1 MKQQKIFVAYM
12 LIMPIY
18 LIVLSLLVLSSW
30 TIERFQLKK
39 QVPPRERGGKLV

>member
-1 MKQQKIFVAYM
+1 MKQQRLFIAY
-12 LIMPIY
+12 LLVMPVY

-39 QVPPRERGGKLV
+39 LNRVS

>member
-1 MKQQKIFVAYM
+1 MKQQRIFVAYV
-12 LIMPIY
+12 LVMPIY

-39 QVPPRERGGKLV
+39 KVPPRESVGKLV